1 MALLALP
8 ASSQP
13 APPPQPTTPT
23 DIISRRRRQRKSDA
37 QRRKRQAAALSDL
50 KQLLTAAE
58 AHTKNGRRAEGSTES
73 DEKQQRVQVLE
84 GTVEGM
90 RQLLRL
96 VEALKHKCETLE
108 QHSSTESTGATR
120 TGSDDTSNGA
130 RHQNA
135 TEQSSVD
142 SVQPFDSYAVP
153 STRSSSKR
161 LRLLVSTVS
170 RSLDA
175 SLGHATLESTRRLP
189 ITVAAI
195 LLDCDHGTALEIND
209 GMLTYGWERD
219 ELIGSQFSAPYEYV
233 MGTEHTYDGPLM
245 DAQYER
251 SKRLKRQ
258 LYAGEIGKCVA
269 RWRIQL
275 KDGLLYEVETTTFI
289 DGWRDVHDSKGGVS
303 RRPVRAVAV
312 TSLADIM
319 PVD

>member
-1 MALLALP
+1 M
-8 ASSQP
+8 
-13 APPPQPTTPT
+13 
-23 DIISRRRRQRKSDA
+23 
-37 QRRKRQAAALSDL
+37 
-50 KQLLTAAE
+50 
-58 AHTKNGRRAEGSTES
+58 
-73 DEKQQRVQVLE
+73 QVLE

-90 RQLLRL
+90 RQLLQL
-96 VEALKHKCETLE
+96 VEALKHKCDTLE
-108 QHSSTESTGATR
+108 QYGSTQSTSATR
-120 TGSDDTSNGA
+120 ATPEDTGNGGP
-130 RHQNA
+130 
-135 TEQSSVD
+135 QSSVD

-189 ITVAAI
+189 ITMAAI

-269 RWRIQL
+269 RWRITA
-275 KDGLLYEVETTTFI
+275 E
-289 DGWRDVHDSKGGVS
+289 GWLVVRGGDD
-303 RRPVRAVAV
+303 
-312 TSLADIM
+312 DIY
-319 PVD
+319 